1 MTEER
6 AGISPAL
13 EDFAE
18 RLRTAARHLNLAVT
32 DRSELA
38 GTSFSGESSASTTL
52 SPSDLPSESH
62 AIKVDRFTIVLG
74 LLPEIAALEAVRE
87 TLRRYRNQ
95 CVVARSY
102 LSANE
107 TLDLQLMLLG
117 PRASERQDSW
127 RALALMVER
136 DDRVARKLAWLRPE
150 DPLRDEESFAE
161 FLKRTFLARPWVR
174 DASEFEDAA
183 LDELSAG
190 SIAQPGLPRTTAEEW
205 ERIALDE
212 SKSPDQIVSALIKVW
227 ERRGQ
232 A

>member
-1 MTEER
+1 MSEESTLAPR
-6 AGISPAL
+6 L
-13 EDFAE
+13 TDFADRLQKAAEALGLKVE
-18 RLRTAARHLNLAVT
+18 RRPQLASST
-32 DRSELA
+32 FNGGSSKS
-38 GTSFSGESSASTTL
+38 TSL
-52 SPSDLPSESH
+52 SPTDLPAECS
-62 AIKVDRFTIVLG
+62 AIRIDRFNIVLG
-74 LLPEIAALEAVRE
+74 LLPDMPAMEAVLE
-87 TLRRYRNQ
+87 TLRRCRNQ

-117 PRASERQDSW
+117 PRSSERQEAW

-150 DPLRDEESFAE
+150 DPKRDDESFAD
-161 FLKRTFLARPWVR
+161 FLKRTFLARPWVHP
-174 DASEFEDAA
+174 EGQFEDAA
-183 LDELSAG
+183 LDELSTTGA
-190 SIAQPGLPRTTAEEW
+190 SAPGLPRTTADEW

-212 SKSPDQIVSALIKVW
+212 KKSPDEIVAALVKSW

>member
-1 MTEER
+1 MTGDRASISPSLTDFAQRLRASAGGLHLAVEER
-6 AGISPAL
+6 PDLVGISFNGGVSPA
-13 EDFAE
+13 
-18 RLRTAARHLNLAVT
+18 
-32 DRSELA
+32 
-38 GTSFSGESSASTTL
+38 TTL
-52 SPSDLPSESH
+52 SPSDLPGESL
-62 AIKVDRFTIVLG
+62 AIKIGRFNIVLG
-74 LLPEIAALEAVRE
+74 VLPDVPTLEAVRE

-95 CVVARSY
+95 CVVARSF

-150 DPLRDEESFAE
+150 DPQRDDESYVE
-161 FLKRTFLARPWVR
+161 FLKRTFLARPWIR
-174 DASEFEDAA
+174 EDDEFEDVA
-183 LDELSAG
+183 LDQLSSGGAT
-190 SIAQPGLPRTTAEEW
+190 APGLPRTTADEW
-205 ERIALDE
+205 ERIALDS
-212 SKSPDQIVSALIKVW
+212 SKSPDQIVTALVKAW